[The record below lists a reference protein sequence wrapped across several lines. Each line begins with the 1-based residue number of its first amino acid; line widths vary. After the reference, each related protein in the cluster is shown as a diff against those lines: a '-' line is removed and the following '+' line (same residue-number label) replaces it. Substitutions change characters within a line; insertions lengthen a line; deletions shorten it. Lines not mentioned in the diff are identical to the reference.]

1 MKLTKA
7 SRNSILKSIMEATTF
22 NQELNV
28 VKRVFALI
36 CKGRALAKL
45 PENFAQ
51 RTKTL
56 PQEWFIQCNYAVTSS
71 GPDIHFEYP
80 FAAPAGF
87 VFYISDDNDLQIKH
101 NQYLDTL
108 DDIEERKTA
117 LRRELNNFLW
127 SCVTDA
133 DVVTACPDFAR
144 HIKKQNTGEGSGL
157 VAKAEKALDLY
168 MLSASGNFANT
179 QEA

>member
-1 MKLTKA
+1 
-7 SRNSILKSIMEATTF
+7 MEATTF
-22 NQELNV
+22 NQELND
-28 VKRVFALI
+28 VKRAFALI
-36 CKGRALAKL
+36 CKDRALAKL
-45 PENFAQ
+45 PENFTQ

-56 PQEWFIQCNYAVTSS
+56 PQEWFIQCSYAVTSS

-108 DDIEERKTA
+108 DDIEARKA
-117 LRRELNNFLW
+117 VLWYELNNFLV
-127 SCVTDA
+127 SCRTDA

-144 HIKKQNTGEGSGL
+144 HIKKQNAGEGFGL

-168 MLSASGNFANT
+168 MLSASGFFTNA